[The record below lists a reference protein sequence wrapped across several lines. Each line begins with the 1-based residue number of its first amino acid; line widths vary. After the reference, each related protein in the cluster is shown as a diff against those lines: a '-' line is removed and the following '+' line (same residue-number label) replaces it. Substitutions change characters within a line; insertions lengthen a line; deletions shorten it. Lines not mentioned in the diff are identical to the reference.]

1 MNTTEILDLLD
12 QYSDSNNSNRSRFNN
27 IPNCGRATGAFK
39 ECLIFPDMDF
49 VIKIPFDFRE
59 NSKEDNACYDE
70 IKTYQSAKEAGV
82 EKVFLETWFIG
93 YLANGR
99 PVYGQTKADC
109 TINELSET
117 KKKKYQRITQT
128 VTETMRSKVIRG
140 IYDHSVNRLW
150 VDMFIVL
157 YGKKF
162 AMKFEKWTKEVQLC
176 DFHGGNIG
184 YRNDMPIVLDYNYC
198 RQFPSGNFLVR
209 RNTSNHIY

>member
-1 MNTTEILDLLD
+1 MDTTEILDLLD
-12 QYSDSNNSNRSRFNN
+12 QYSDSNNSNNSWFDNV
-27 IPNCGRATGAFK
+27 PNCGRASGAFK

-49 VIKIPFDFRE
+49 VLKIPFEFRE
-59 NSKEDNACYDE
+59 NSKKDNACYDE
-70 IKTYQSAKEAGV
+70 IETYQSAKEAGV

-162 AMKFEKWTKEVQLC
+162 AMKFEKWTKETRLT
-176 DFHGGNIG
+176 DLHGGNIG
-184 YRNDMPIVLDYNYC
+184 YRKDKPIILDYNYR
-198 RQFPSGNFLVR
+198 RQFPSGNLYCQTQYV
-209 RNTSNHIY
+209 